1 MNLPDL
7 DHLRSSQSLPD
18 ELVDELTALFLILD
32 QDIKLRNEE
41 NVLAGLE
48 IKISDE
54 PETVLVVEFAE
65 NYPIEPVTY
74 ELRMPTLR
82 DGGIRERIE
91 AEINAF
97 MELKQGETVVF
108 GLVEIIRSMVDR
120 EEMECEEA
128 TDDATSERQLT
139 VSNQKRLE
147 FITGNVISDRKS
159 MFQAHIARISC
170 LEDVNHGVNQL
181 KENRKIAKAT
191 HNIVAYRLSPGNGSK
206 LYEDSDDDGENH
218 AGSRL
223 LNFLK
228 LADGGKGV
236 DNVLVVVTRWYG
248 GIKLGEMRFKHI
260 VDAAKNCLIDCG
272 WISSSATR

>member
-1 MNLPDL
+1 MNLPDI
-7 DHLRSSQSLPD
+7 DHLRSSQSLSE
-18 ELVDELTALFLILD
+18 ELVDELTALFSILE
-32 QDIKLRNEE
+32 QDIKFRNEE

-48 IKISDE
+48 IKICDA
-54 PETVLVVEFAE
+54 PETLLVVEFAE
-65 NYPIEPVTY
+65 RYPIEPVTY

-91 AEINAF
+91 AELDAF
-97 MELKQGETVVF
+97 MELKKGETVVF
-108 GLVEIIRSMVDR
+108 GLVEIIRNIVDR

-128 TDDATSERQLT
+128 TDDASSERQP
-139 VSNQKRLE
+139 VVINQKRLE

-159 MFQAHIARISC
+159 MFQAHVARISS

-191 HNIVAYRLSPGNGSK
+191 HNIVAYRLVSGSK
-206 LYEDSDDDGENH
+206 LYEGSDDDGENH
-218 AGSRL
+218 AGGRL

-236 DNVLVVVTRWYG
+236 ENVLVVVTRWYG
-248 GIKLGEMRFKHI
+248 GVKLGEVRFKHI
-260 VDAAKNCLIDCG
+260 VDAAKNCLIDCA
-272 WISSSATR
+272 WISSGAMR